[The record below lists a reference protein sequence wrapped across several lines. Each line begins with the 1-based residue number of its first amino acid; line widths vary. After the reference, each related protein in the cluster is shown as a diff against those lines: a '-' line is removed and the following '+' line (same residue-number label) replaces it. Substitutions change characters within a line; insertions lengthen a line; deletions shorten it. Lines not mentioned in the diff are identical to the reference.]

1 MRIWRAVQGEG
12 SELGIFARTQ
22 SAPPLVV
29 VRVFRRRSEEMGW
42 WWDAV
47 RLSMN

>member
-1 MRIWRAVQGEG
+1 VLSRGRAPS
-12 SELGIFARTQ
+12 SEFLPEPRVL
-22 SAPPLVV
+22 PPPVV